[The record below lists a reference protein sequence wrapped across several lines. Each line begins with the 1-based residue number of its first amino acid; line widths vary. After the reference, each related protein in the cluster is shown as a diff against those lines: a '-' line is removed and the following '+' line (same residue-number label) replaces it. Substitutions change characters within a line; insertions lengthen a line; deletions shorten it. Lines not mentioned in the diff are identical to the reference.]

1 MGNLEGV
8 KTGRRPM
15 AGFTAPSRSDV
26 EGVLQLE
33 EVCASES
40 SYHGVLIA
48 GSSMR
53 VVLSAVSI
61 MAHERPGLEGAR
73 IKHHYA
79 HRH

>member
-1 MGNLEGV
+1 
-8 KTGRRPM
+8 M
-15 AGFTAPSRSDV
+15 AGFTAPLRSDF

-40 SYHGVLIA
+40 SYLGVPIA
-48 GSSMR
+48 RSSMG
-53 VVLSAVSI
+53 VGLGAVSI

-79 HRH
+79 HWH